1 MWGRPGAECA
11 WATIAHRPPDP
22 REPLDPTILAR
33 LLAPA
38 FLAKQMAPH
47 LALQGATLRS
57 ATPREIEAPGYLSDL
72 TGVVLDWSDSV
83 AAAPARAVLKVSHP
97 GFGQPELPFYETM
110 AARLASP
117 VIPRFY
123 AGGVDEPTGRTW
135 LLMEDLSESHQRP
148 SEAPLPPTLERNVQ
162 IVEALAQFHAAGRNV
177 SQAPGTGGTT
187 LWDRLRASDWQDGAW
202 QRLQA
207 QAGDALD
214 ERMRH
219 MYTRLLSGFPA
230 LLERADQLAQRTL
243 VHGDAHVWN
252 WMVPRDDNAGVAKLI
267 DWDGWHLGVGVWD
280 LSYMMAVQWDRRVR
294 ARFEM
299 PLLDRYHSALVA
311 AGVSDY
317 PREAMQ
323 QDYRLAVLLHLRT
336 PLARFARGMS
346 AYVWWPQ
353 IGRVTDAVED
363 LGCMDLLG

>member
-1 MWGRPGAECA
+1 M
-11 WATIAHRPPDP
+11 
-22 REPLDPTILAR
+22 DPTILAR

-38 FLAKQMAPH
+38 FLAEHMARQPACH

-57 ATPREIEAPGYLSDL
+57 ATPREIDVPGYLSDL
-72 TGVVLDWSDSV
+72 TGVVLDWGS
-83 AAAPARAVLKVSHP
+83 APAGAPERAVLKVSHP
-97 GFGQPELPFYETM
+97 GFGQPELPFYETI

-123 AGGVDEPTGRTW
+123 AGGVDEATGRTW

-148 SEAPLPPTLERNVQ
+148 SEAPLPPTLARNAQ
-162 IVEALAQFHAAGRNV
+162 IVEALARFHAAGRDAG
-177 SQAPGTGGTT
+177 QAPGTGGTT
-187 LWDRLRASDWQDGAW
+187 LWERLRASDWQDGAW

-214 ERMRH
+214 ERTRG
-219 MYTRLLSGFPA
+219 MYTQFLPGFAA
-230 LLERADQLAQRTL
+230 LVERADRLSHRTW

-252 WMVPRDDNAGVAKLI
+252 WMVPRDSSVAATAKLL
-267 DWDGWHLGVGVWD
+267 DWDGWHQGVGVWD
-280 LSYMMAVQWDRRVR
+280 LAYMMAVQWDRRVR

-299 PLLDRYHSALVA
+299 PLLDRYHAALVA
-311 AGVSDY
+311 SGVGDCS
-317 PREAMQ
+317 RETLQ

-353 IGRVTDAVED
+353 IGRVADAVED
-363 LGCMDLLG
+363 LCCLELLG